1 MPTTVVAPALQP
13 SLLERDRAAAAQSA
27 CTVQRALGTLF
38 GVAAGLLFI
47 VSMSSGPAPAP
58 AQIRRAPVL
67 RKPRSAVAATTTAAA
82 SPPTPSL
89 RPPPPSLRPPPPP
102 PPPSLQPAAAAG
114 VADPT
119 CHARLHTD
127 YMGERAPVWG
137 LGNPGFHLKDAGECC
152 KACQAHAAVCGQP
165 GAQAKSWWPARP
177 ELKCGGNPG
186 CNIWV
191 YCPEEQCFAFDIHVH
206 TKGECWLKQQ
216 RSPGGATNLTRPKD
230 PHEGHT
236 TFPAAM
242 RKSPRKLWPWA
253 VDPKIWAGGIPEHVP
268 WISGV
273 LAPADAVVHSAP
285 ADDQWRKRWCDKH
298 GPTYG
303 GCG

>member
-1 MPTTVVAPALQP
+1 
-13 SLLERDRAAAAQSA
+13 
-27 CTVQRALGTLF
+27 
-38 GVAAGLLFI
+38 
-47 VSMSSGPAPAP
+47 
-58 AQIRRAPVL
+58 
-67 RKPRSAVAATTTAAA
+67 
-82 SPPTPSL
+82 
-89 RPPPPSLRPPPPP
+89 
-102 PPPSLQPAAAAG
+102 
-114 VADPT
+114 
-119 CHARLHTD
+119 
-127 YMGERAPVWG
+127 MGERAPVWG

-165 GAQAKSWWPARP
+165 GNQAKSWWPARP

-216 RSPGGATNLTRPKD
+216 RSPDGATNLTRPKD

-236 TFPAAM
+236 DLPAAM
-242 RKSPRKLWPWA
+242 RKSPRKVWPWA

-273 LAPADAVVHSAP
+273 PRPPTPSCAARPPTTSGGSGGATSAGQRTAGAENVCLLSLAYVLPTGLPIPQTLSRNTDGSAEYSTGDASGAP
-285 ADDQWRKRWCDKH
+285 DAPRDGGQRQLRRPRRARWCTRRRR
-298 GPTYG
+298 GRR
-303 GCG
+303 

>member
-1 MPTTVVAPALQP
+1 MHH
-13 SLLERDRAAAAQSA
+13 
-27 CTVQRALGTLF
+27 
-38 GVAAGLLFI
+38 
-47 VSMSSGPAPAP
+47 
-58 AQIRRAPVL
+58 
-67 RKPRSAVAATTTAAA
+67 
-82 SPPTPSL
+82 
-89 RPPPPSLRPPPPP
+89 PPP
-102 PPPSLQPAAAAG
+102 
-114 VADPT
+114 
-119 CHARLHTD
+119 
-127 YMGERAPVWG
+127 
-137 LGNPGFHLKDAGECC
+137 
-152 KACQAHAAVCGQP
+152 QAHAAVCGQP
-165 GAQAKSWWPARP
+165 GNQAKSWWPARP

-216 RSPGGATNLTRPKD
+216 RSPNGATNLTRPKD

-242 RKSPRKLWPWA
+242 RKSPRKVWPWA

-273 LAPADAVVHSAP
+273 LAPADAVVRSAP